1 MRENN
6 LPKDPIDFVKSVAR
20 FISTNYV
27 NVILFIATI
36 ISTCFIGPLYS
47 ATIMIILLSHELGH
61 FFMCKKHG
69 VGATLPYFIPFPFS
83 PFGTFGAVIRMK
95 GRMPNKQALF
105 DIGVAGPLAGLFFAI
120 PAIIIGLSLSTTRPV
135 EEVIASRG
143 FMQLGEPL
151 LFAFISNIIFGNV
164 PENVDIILHPIAYA
178 GWTGLFVT
186 ALNLLPV
193 GQLDGGHIIYAL
205 LGKKSEIVYKI
216 GIGMFCVFTILW
228 YHGWILL
235 TILLLFFGFKHPA
248 PVDETT
254 GLDPRRRLLGIITFV
269 IFVISFTP
277 EPISFR

>member
-1 MRENN
+1 MSKIN
-6 LPKDPIDFVKSVAR
+6 LPKGTINIV
-20 FISTNYV
+20 
-27 NVILFIATI
+27 LFFATI
-36 ISTCFIGPLYS
+36 ISTCFISPMYS
-47 ATIMIILLSHELGH
+47 AAIMTILLAHELGH

-69 VGATLPYFIPFPFS
+69 VEATLPYFLPFPFS

-135 EEVIASRG
+135 AEVTSAAG
-143 FMQLGEPL
+143 FMQLGEPI
-151 LFAFISNIIFGNV
+151 FFSFIAKIIFGNL
-164 PENVDIILHPIAYA
+164 PDNVDIVLHPIAYA

-205 LGKKSEIVYKI
+205 LGRKSELVYKI
-216 GIGMFCVFTILW
+216 GILMFCIFTIMW
-228 YHGWILL
+228 YRGWILL
-235 TILLLFFGFKHPA
+235 TILLLIFGFKHPA

-254 GLDPRRRLLGIITFV
+254 GLDSRRKLIGIITFI
-269 IFVISFTP
+269 IFVFSFTP
-277 EPISFR
+277 EPITFK